1 MWIAS
6 ARNRKA
12 EAVVVCRAEAAKSSS
27 TPLLRSNTFATYTRM
42 YIRMYV
48 MAPLAMRREETDVW
62 EFTDISRNVQLP
74 SPRGSHLI

>member
-1 MWIAS
+1 
-6 ARNRKA
+6 
-12 EAVVVCRAEAAKSSS
+12 
-27 TPLLRSNTFATYTRM
+27 M